1 MSILV
6 TDGNQR
12 STLAVVRALGKAGVA
27 VTVAESQTR
36 SLAGVS
42 RYCGGRLLHPSP
54 EQDSPGFV
62 EFVRGVLANERYDTL
77 IPMTDVS
84 LQLTALAG
92 QETASRVR
100 LPIPSARAVER
111 ALDKRAMLMLA
122 EQMGLACPRTCAL
135 SQAADLE
142 DLARRLEYPVVI
154 KPRFSKYRC
163 GNRWISEGV
172 HYAGTPAE
180 LIGHY
185 QRVHSMVPDPLVQE
199 CIQGEGRGVFLL
211 LWEGELKAAFCHRRL
226 REKPP
231 WGGVSVCRESIAL
244 DQALVERSVAL
255 LRALEW
261 QGVAMVE
268 YKMDERDGLPKFM
281 ELNGRFWGSL
291 QLATDAGLNFP
302 LLLHRLSMGEKPE
315 PQFGYKTGVKSRWL
329 LGDLDHLWLSL
340 RHRNK
345 WPTGARPVQ
354 SRWRVCMDFLKFL
367 EPDLHYEVFR
377 LDDPAPGCLESAA
390 YVAGLF
396 RSAKRRQ
403 EKLGGAGA
411 Y

>member
-12 STLAVVRALGKAGVA
+12 STLAVVRALGSSGIA
-27 VTVAESQTR
+27 VTVGESQTR
-36 SLAGVS
+36 SLAGAS
-42 RYCGGRLLHPSP
+42 RYCHARLLHPSP

-62 EFVRGVLANERYDTL
+62 EFIRGVMANEQYDAL

-84 LQLTALAG
+84 LQLTALARQG
-92 QETASRVR
+92 TQSRVR
-100 LPIPSARAVER
+100 CPIPSAGTVEK
-111 ALDKRAMLMLA
+111 ALDKRAMLALA
-122 EQMGLACPRTCAL
+122 ERMGLACPRTWGL
-135 SQAADLE
+135 SKTADLQS
-142 DLARRLEYPVVI
+142 LAGSLDYPVVV
-154 KPRFSKYRC
+154 KPRFSKFRR
-163 GNRWISEGV
+163 GDQWISEGV
-172 HYAGTPAE
+172 CYARSPAE

-185 QRVHSMVPDPLVQE
+185 GRIDSAVPDPLVQE
-199 CIQGEGRGVFLL
+199 CIRGEGRGVFLL

-231 WGGVSVCRESIAL
+231 WGGVSVCRESLAL
-244 DQALVERSVAL
+244 DQELVERSVAL

-268 YKMDERDGLPKFM
+268 YKLDERDGLPKFM

-302 LLLHRLSMGEKPE
+302 VLLYRLTMGEKVE
-315 PQFGYKTGVKSRWL
+315 PQLTYKTGVKSRWL

-340 RHRNK
+340 RHRNT
-345 WPTGARPVQ
+345 WPTGTRPTPSQ
-354 SRWRVCMDFLKFL
+354 WRVFMDFLKFW

-377 LDDPAPGCLESAA
+377 LDDPAPGFLESAA
-390 YVAGLF
+390 YVAALF
-396 RSAKRRQ
+396 GKPKHQ
-403 EKLGGAGA
+403 QGKLRGAGA
-411 Y
+411 D